1 MEATVEKEIP
11 NGVPCTSYAGQVL
24 TCQQIKDIVGNGW
37 AIIKNAEFNGC
48 IFLRGELIYYGNDK
62 KDVYQ
67 RERRAGEKEV
77 YFKYCGER
85 DPNTVYLL

>member
-1 MEATVEKEIP
+1 MTGTVNPPKTTVEMPK
-11 NGVPCTSYAGQVL
+11 GVLSFAE
-24 TCQQIKDIVGNGW
+24 IKDIVGNGW

-48 IFLRGELIYYGNDK
+48 IFMRGELVYYGADK

-77 YFKYCGER
+77 YFKYCGDR
-85 DPNTVYLL
+85 DPNTVYLY